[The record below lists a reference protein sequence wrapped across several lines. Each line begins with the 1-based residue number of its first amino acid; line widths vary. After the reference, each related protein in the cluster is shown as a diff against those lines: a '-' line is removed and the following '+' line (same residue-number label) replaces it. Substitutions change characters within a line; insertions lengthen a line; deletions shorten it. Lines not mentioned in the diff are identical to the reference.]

1 MSKFFEYLGNL
12 LQNMIFD
19 TIRMI
24 TRPSTLLFS
33 ALGSILF
40 AVISFGSAGFD
51 WQLGQVYFS
60 EFREMLEL
68 FQPYQFL
75 MDYYF
80 GISILFKLVIDLTTL
95 FLQFF
100 FFTAYKTV
108 MFWLIDLLMKW
119 DICKI

>member
-68 FQPYQFL
+68 F
-75 MDYYF
+75 
-80 GISILFKLVIDLTTL
+80 
-95 FLQFF
+95 
-100 FFTAYKTV
+100 
-108 MFWLIDLLMKW
+108 
-119 DICKI
+119 